1 MVLFIILLVFTALFA
16 SNHLRLPHYDAMPAG
31 RNPNDM
37 MVLLR
42 KSRSLTLTLYPISE
56 VSFICALVIDLR
68 HVNSASEIKLYVSD
82 FS

>member
-16 SNHLRLPHYDAMPAG
+16 SNHLRLTHYDAG
-31 RNPNDM
+31 RRNPNDM